1 MLLDQLKLDLTAAV
15 KNRDHSRVLV
25 LRFLLAEIHNQ
36 EIELHSRQQKLTEEV
51 ILAIIQKEVHR
62 RQEAILAFQQGHRAD
77 LAARELAE
85 QKILQTYLPP
95 ILTDQELLLLIKDVI
110 AKINSH
116 DFGLIMKTVI
126 SQVKGRAHGQKVAFL
141 VKSLLD

>member
-51 ILAIIQKEVHR
+51 ILPLFKKRYTVAR
-62 RQEAILAFQQGHRAD
+62 RQSLLFNKVIE
-77 LAARELAE
+77 
-85 QKILQTYLPP
+85 P
-95 ILTDQELLLLIKDVI
+95 ILLLVNWLNK
-110 AKINSH
+110 
-116 DFGLIMKTVI
+116 
-126 SQVKGRAHGQKVAFL
+126 
-141 VKSLLD
+141 KSCRPTCPPSLPTKSFFF